1 MITFFDLET
10 RALAQDYDHGWPE
23 FMHDGG
29 GGISALALLIEETV
43 VNPTDVFQET
53 TRSRVNLADDKFLVD
68 AVATLNTS
76 ERIVSWNG
84 RSFDVPIINH
94 WSDDAVEPREHC
106 DLMQMLRKVT
116 GRRWKLNDVAEAT
129 LGYGKCDSAIL
140 APQMARDGEFGRLFH
155 YCLDDVYLTRDLYFA
170 ILNGCVVLPDGREVT
185 KEELF
190 DDYE

>member
-1 MITFFDLET
+1 MKTVTFFDLET

-29 GGISALALLIEETV
+29 GGISALALLIEDRM
-43 VNPTDVFQET
+43 PPH
-53 TRSRVNLADDKFLVD
+53 SRVNLADDKFLVD

-84 RSFDVPIINH
+84 RGFDVPIINH
-94 WSDDAVEPREHC
+94 WSDDAVEPREHF

-155 YCLDDVYLTRDLYFA
+155 YCLDDVYLTRDLYRA
-170 ILNGCVVLPDGREVT
+170 ILSGCVVLPDGREIT

>member
-1 MITFFDLET
+1 MITTFFDLET

-29 GGISALALLIEETV
+29 GGISALALLIFDETAAV
-43 VNPTDVFQET
+43 VNPQAC
-53 TRSRVNLADDKFLVD
+53 SRVVLADDKFMTD
-68 AVATLNTS
+68 AVRTLEES
-76 ERIVSWNG
+76 DRVVSWNG
-84 RSFDVPIINH
+84 RGFDVPIINH
-94 WSDDAVEPREHC
+94 FITAPLEVSEHS

-170 ILNGCVVLPDGREVT
+170 ILRGCVELPDGREIT

-190 DDYE
+190 NDYE